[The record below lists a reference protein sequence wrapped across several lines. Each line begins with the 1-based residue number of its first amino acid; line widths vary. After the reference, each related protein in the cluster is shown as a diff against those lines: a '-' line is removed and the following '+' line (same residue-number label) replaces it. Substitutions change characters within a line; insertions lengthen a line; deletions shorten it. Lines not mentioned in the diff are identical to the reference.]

1 MSDWERLLFHSTSF
15 ALFASFAVIVCL
27 SFSFASFAQD
37 DTKPDVPA
45 ASGPSSAD
53 ELALEQSRVADKY
66 AKLEQLMLKMAELE
80 GQSNPKRAQLLT
92 RAVEQS
98 KERLTKPQLDTLV
111 KLLNQKQLKRAIDG
125 QATVQTDLKALL
137 ELLMSEDRSDRLKS
151 EQQRLKEYIKEV
163 ERLIR
168 LEKSLQGQTESGA
181 NAKKMAE
188 EQARIAAQTGDL
200 SKKIRENEEPAEAQE
215 GGDKKNESS
224 DEKSGDQGKQEK
236 SADGKSDK
244 SDKSEKGNKAGDE
257 KNNEDKKDG
266 KSDEKS
272 SDEKG
277 GQSKSGDQQS
287 GDEKSGQKGGDDKA
301 GKQKSGKQKSGDDK
315 SGKQKSETQKS
326 DGQKRSGDEKGEKS
340 SQQGQKGENQP
351 SENQQGQNQE
361 GQEGQQQQGQQQ
373 QGQQQ
378 QGQQQQGQQQ
388 QGQQG
393 QQNEQNENQQQN
405 EQQQNNQ
412 QQNPARQRL
421 DRAQQKMQ
429 EAQKKLED
437 AKRSESIEEQRAARE
452 ELEKAKADLEEILRQ
467 LREEEI
473 ARTLAQLEG
482 RFRKMLQMQLAVN
495 ESTRRLDQLPPERRG
510 EPFLVQSGKLSADEK
525 KIAVEAQK
533 ALTLLQEEGSSI
545 AFPATVEQMHSDME
559 QVAQRLADA
568 KIDDITIGVEEDIV
582 AALEEMIAALQQA
595 QRDQEEKQQQQ
606 QQQQQ
611 QQGDDEQPLV
621 DQIAELRMIKSLQE
635 RVNKRTQRYAKLLSD
650 ENDPIGHAEAPE
662 LADAVKKL
670 GDRQLEIF
678 RITRDIVLGKNQ

>member
-1 MSDWERLLFHSTSF
+1 MSRLFWLPCSLSALLASSAVILCLCLCSTSF
-15 ALFASFAVIVCL
+15 A
-27 SFSFASFAQD
+27 QD
-37 DTKPDVPA
+37 EGKSEAPA

-66 AKLEQLMLKMAELE
+66 SKLEQLMLKMAELE
-80 GQSNPKRAQLLT
+80 GQTNPKRAQLLT

-98 KERLTKPQLDTLV
+98 KERLTKPQLETLV
-111 KLLNQKQLKRAIDG
+111 KLLNQKQLKRAMDG
-125 QATVQTDLKALL
+125 QTTVQADLKALL

-181 NAKKMAE
+181 NAKKMAD

-215 GGDKKNESS
+215 GADKKNEPS
-224 DEKSGDQGKQEK
+224 EGKSGDPGKQDK
-236 SADGKSDK
+236 SPDGKSDK
-244 SDKSEKGNKAGDE
+244 ENQAGNENQGGKENQGDK
-257 KNNEDKKDG
+257 DKKDG

-272 SDEKG
+272 PDEKG
-277 GQSKSGDQQS
+277 DQSKSGDQQS
-287 GDEKSGQKGGDDKA
+287 GDQKSGQKGGDDKS
-301 GKQKSGKQKSGDDK
+301 GKQKSGKQKSD
-315 SGKQKSETQKS
+315 KQKSDSQKKS
-326 DGQKRSGDEKGEKS
+326 DDNQKKPDGSKGQQSE
-340 SQQGQKGENQP
+340 QQPGQPGENQP
-351 SENQQGQNQE
+351 SEQNQQDQNQQG
-361 GQEGQQQQGQQQ
+361 
-373 QGQQQ
+373 
-378 QGQQQQGQQQ
+378 QQGQQQ

-393 QQNEQNENQQQN
+393 QQKQQNENQQQ
-405 EQQQNNQ
+405 QQQDNQ

-421 DRAQQKMQ
+421 DRAQERMQ
-429 EAQKKLED
+429 EAQKKLDE

-452 ELEKAKADLEEILRQ
+452 ELEKAKAELEEILRQ

-495 ESTRRLDQLPPERRG
+495 ESTRRLDQLPAERRG

-545 AFPATVEQMHSDME
+545 AFPATVEQMHADME
-559 QVAQRLADA
+559 QLTQRLADA
-568 KIDDITIGVEEDIV
+568 KIDGITIGVEEDIV
-582 AALEEMIAALQQA
+582 AALEELIAALQQA

-635 RVNKRTQRYAKLLSD
+635 RVNKRTQRYAKLLTD
-650 ENDPIGHAEAPE
+650 ENDPIGRAEAPE

-670 GDRQLEIF
+670 GDRQHEIF